1 MIIKNNYNTFKE
13 DFQSDIGLNADEHVS
28 LYIQYFNAR
37 VDDIS
42 AQFSSEILNNINVKI
57 DQLPNNIRLSI
68 SEMLRTHE
76 VIKKI
81 VEK

>member
-1 MIIKNNYNTFKE
+1 MIIKNNFNLFKK
-13 DFQSDIGLNADEHVS
+13 DFQSDTGLKADEQLG

-37 VDDIS
+37 VNDINAQIS
-42 AQFSSEILNNINVKI
+42 AEILNNINVKI

-76 VIKKI
+76 VIKQI
-81 VEK
+81 IEK